1 MNANQ
6 RILAS
11 ALTMCLALSQ
21 AAAAADGDAGRL
33 SAAGS
38 AVTVDVRA
46 ARVELNRWLDARKA
60 DDSARRKIDE
70 LFSALPA
77 KPGELDL
84 LDALARSFALVDQK
98 AAQLVELCAKPR
110 TGHIVP
116 AQTWLHDGSAP
127 SFMTNNMRL
136 VFGRWLVH
144 AEMFD
149 EAMEQLSGLMP
160 ADVVAPATLLF
171 YQALAQHTLLR
182 KEDGLKTLSELDKVG
197 PNAPRRY
204 AVVAKLLEED
214 LKSLQDESLDHI
226 ARRMNDVRRK
236 LGLGRGGK
244 KVREQEDGI
253 IESLDKIIKK
263 LEDQQSSSSSAG
275 GMQDNI
281 RSSSPAPDSMPIG
294 GKGPGDVNKRDIG
307 SQADWGSISPAER
320 EKALQEISRDFPPHF
335 RDVIEQYFRRLAA
348 EESPK

>member
-1 MNANQ
+1 MNANHRMLTLSLCACFMAFRAATAAQ
-6 RILAS
+6 VDAS
-11 ALTMCLALSQ
+11 PP
-21 AAAAADGDAGRL
+21 AAATAG
-33 SAAGS
+33 A
-38 AVTVDVRA
+38 TVDVASVRA
-46 ARVELNRWLDARKA
+46 ELGRWLDARQA
-60 DDSARRKIDE
+60 DESARRKIDD
-70 LFSALPA
+70 LWSALPA
-77 KPGELDL
+77 KPNELDV
-84 LDALARSFALVDQK
+84 LDALSRSFAVVDPS
-98 AAQLVELCAKPR
+98 AAQLAELCAKPR

-116 AQTWLHDGSAP
+116 AQPWLLDASTP
-127 SFMTNNMRL
+127 TFMANNMRL
-136 VFGRWLVH
+136 AFGRWLVH

-149 EAMEQLSGLMP
+149 EAIEQLSGL
-160 ADVVAPATLLF
+160 AATDVVAPTTLLF

-182 KEDGLKTLSELDKVG
+182 KDDGLKTLGELEKAG

-263 LEDQQSSSSSAG
+263 LEEQQSSSSSAG

-294 GKGPGDVNKRDIG
+294 GKGPGDVTKRDIG

-348 EESPK
+348 EENP

>member
-1 MNANQ
+1 MNAN
-6 RILAS
+6 RRMLILSLCAFFM
-11 ALTMCLALSQ
+11 AFR
-21 AAAAADGDAGRL
+21 AAAAADVDAGP
-33 SAAGS
+33 SAAAAAGP
-38 AVTVDVRA
+38 TVDVASVRA
-46 ARVELNRWLDARKA
+46 ELGRWLDARKA
-60 DDSARRKIDE
+60 DEPARRKIDE
-70 LFSALPA
+70 LWSALPA
-77 KPGELDL
+77 KPNELDL
-84 LDALARSFALVDQK
+84 LDALSRSFAVVDPA
-98 AAQLVELCAKPR
+98 AAQLAELCAKPR
-110 TGHIVP
+110 SGHIVP
-116 AQTWLHDGSAP
+116 AQPWLLDASTPTFLA
-127 SFMTNNMRL
+127 NNMRL

-149 EAMEQLSGLMP
+149 EAIEQLSGLAA
-160 ADVVAPATLLF
+160 ADVVAPTTLLF

-182 KEDGLKTLSELDKVG
+182 KDDGLKTLGELDKAG

-263 LEDQQSSSSSAG
+263 LEDQQSSSSSSG

-348 EESPK
+348 EEKP

>member
-1 MNANQ
+1 MNAKH
-6 RILAS
+6 RMLP
-11 ALTMCLALSQ
+11 LALIVCLVLYQ
-21 AAAAADGDAGRL
+21 AAVFAEGDAVRP
-33 SAAGS
+33 AAS
-38 AVTVDVRA
+38 TAEASVDVAAVRA
-46 ARVELNRWLDARKA
+46 ELGRWLDARKA
-60 DDSARRKIDE
+60 DESARRKIDE
-70 LFSALPA
+70 LWSGLPA
-77 KPGELDL
+77 KPSELDL
-84 LDALARSFALVDQK
+84 LDALTRSFAVVD
-98 AAQLVELCAKPR
+98 AAVAQLAELCAKPR
-110 TGHIVP
+110 TGHVAP
-116 AQTWLHDGSAP
+116 AQPWLLDTSTP
-127 SFMTNNMRL
+127 SFVGHNMRL

-149 EAMEQLSGLMP
+149 EAIEQLSGLAP
-160 ADVVAPATLLF
+160 ADVVAPTTLLF

-182 KEDGLKTLSELDKVG
+182 KEDGLKTLGELAKVG

-214 LKSLQDESLDHI
+214 LKSLQDESLNHI

-294 GKGPGDVNKRDIG
+294 GKGPGDVNKRDVG

-348 EESPK
+348 EENP